1 VTDVVA
7 PCSGRIVP
15 IEKISDPVFSAQMLG
30 PGVGIAPEASEMTVV
45 APIAGRVVK
54 AMPHAFVVMAGSVGV
69 LTHLGIDTVQLQG
82 EGFTVLADEGKAVQ
96 AGDPM
101 VRWRPGVVAARGID
115 STVIVVAMDRP
126 AGSVEVLAEGPVVE
140 GDLLFRV

>member
-1 VTDVVA
+1 MTDVVA

-82 EGFTVLADEGKAVQ
+82 EGFTVLADEGQAVQ

-101 VRWRPGVVAARGID
+101 VRWRPGAVRRGRRSPAAGGGCLGK
-115 STVIVVAMDRP
+115 SGGAVHW
-126 AGSVEVLAEGPVVE
+126 EAE
-140 GDLLFRV
+140 